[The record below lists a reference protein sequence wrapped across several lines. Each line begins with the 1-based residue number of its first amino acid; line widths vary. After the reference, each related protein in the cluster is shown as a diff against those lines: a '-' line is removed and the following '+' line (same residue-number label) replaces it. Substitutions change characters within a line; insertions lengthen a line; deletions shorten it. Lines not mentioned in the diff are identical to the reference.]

1 MHHAMHIMTENGAL
15 HGVYVIHTI
24 YISGPGM
31 TEEGTRD
38 VDFSALHPTAMVGTV
53 HGVRVRSCNE
63 HNADMMHNV

>member
-24 YISGPGM
+24 YISGGM

-38 VDFSALHPTAMVGTV
+38 VNFFCTTSYC
-53 HGVRVRSCNE
+53 HGRNGAWGSGE
-63 HNADMMHNV
+63 IMQ

>member
-24 YISGPGM
+24 YISGGM
-31 TEEGTRD
+31 REEATRD
-38 VDFSALHPTAMVGTV
+38 VIFSALRPTAMVGTLHEV
-53 HGVRVRSCNE
+53 WVRSCNE